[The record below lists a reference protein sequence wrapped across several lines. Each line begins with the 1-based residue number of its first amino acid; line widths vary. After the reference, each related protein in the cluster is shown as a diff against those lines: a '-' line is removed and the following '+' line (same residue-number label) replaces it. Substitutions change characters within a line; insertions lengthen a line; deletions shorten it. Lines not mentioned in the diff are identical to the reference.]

1 MQNICMTLIVCVC
14 TYTDTN
20 IYIDMMI
27 ENESKRSMALSH
39 TFNSSFPFEQF
50 FNCHCLQSLPL
61 YTALNI
67 CSRSETIFM
76 YT

>member
-1 MQNICMTLIVCVC
+1 MQNIYMTLIVCVR
-14 TYTDTN
+14 TLHTQT
-20 IYIDMMI
+20 YIDMMI